1 MMASIR
7 QWVLR
12 IVSVFRHGRAEDEL
26 RREVNAHLE
35 LLEEKFRTDGLSPS
49 DAALAAR
56 KAFGGVEQ
64 AKERQRDSRSFRWID
79 DLQRDARY
87 AFRSLRRSPAFTT
100 AAVLTLAIGIGATT
114 AIYSVVNTVLIS
126 PLPFERGDR
135 LVRLV
140 EPEINPRTMR
150 GINYNEYL
158 EWRRR
163 TTTLSGMSALTFN
176 PQAMMPTREG
186 TARLTAAIIS
196 ANYFDVFGMNAM
208 LGRVITQNDEA
219 NPDVIVLSY
228 DTWQRFFRGEADAI
242 GAVIELRGSL
252 GSGPSNLGADSKQPA
267 RLLTIVGVLPDVYET
282 NGAVFDVY
290 TPFAPGMFAQPPGA
304 GRVQARLRDGVSLAA
319 AEDEANVIGNALRP
333 PRPATEPPLTKPRF
347 ALLSLHDQ
355 IVEPVRPALRVFLV
369 AVAVVLLIVCANVA
383 NLLLARGASRSREL
397 AVRLAVG
404 ASRGRLIRQIFTE
417 CVVLSVVGGTLGAAL
432 GALGVQTVKTLATVD
447 AQGIFRLSFGGDL
460 LPRINEVRVDA
471 SVALIAFGLSLVA
484 CIVFG
489 LLPAL
494 QLSRVS
500 HLQAMGTR
508 GSGAT
513 RAETRTR
520 TVLVVGQLVL
530 ATVLLVS
537 AALLVNSFMNLSRVE
552 KGYDPANAL
561 AFQLVLP
568 PEYATERK
576 AATIESIIAALE
588 ARPEVH
594 VAGFAYGGILL
605 GVEDTAGTFTP
616 PARTLAEMEADP
628 LKPRLKSLTH
638 GYLTAMGATLVS
650 GRHLDGRDDATAP
663 VAAVVNR
670 SIVRKYFG
678 DANPVGTTMVWRPG
692 KIEVPVE
699 IVGVVEDV
707 RQNRIAAPTYP
718 EIFMDYR
725 QVMAVFQRMGAPKQR
740 LEQISFGFMSF
751 GVRTYGDPRAFI
763 LRVREIVR
771 ATDANATIDAIH
783 PMEQMVGYSMARQKF
798 YAVLLG
804 TFAAVAGLL
813 AAIGIYGVLAY
824 SVVQRTQEIGV
835 RMALGAERGQVMALV
850 MRRGIALAAIG
861 ITVGL
866 IGAFAGARY
875 LQSMLFGIEPR
886 DPATFAA
893 VAIVFA
899 VVATAAAYL
908 PARRATRVD
917 PIVALRVD

>member
-7 QWVLR
+7 QLLLR
-12 IVSVFRHGRAEDEL
+12 LLSTFRNGRAEDDL
-26 RREVNAHLE
+26 SREVNAHLA
-35 LLEEKFRTDGLSPS
+35 LLEEQFAAGGMSPG
-49 DAALAAR
+49 DARIAAR
-56 KAFGGVEQ
+56 RAFGGVDQ
-64 AKERQRDSRSFRWID
+64 AKEQQRDARAFRWLD

-87 AFRSLRRSPAFTT
+87 AMRSLRRSPAFTI

-126 PLPFERGDR
+126 ALPFERGDR
-135 LVRLV
+135 LVRLT

-163 TTTLSGMSALTFN
+163 TTTLSGMSALNFN
-176 PQAMMPTREG
+176 IQAMMPTREG
-186 TARLTAAIIS
+186 TARLTAAVVS
-196 ANYFDVFGMNAM
+196 ANYFDVFGIKTM
-208 LGRVITQNDEA
+208 LGRGITEDDEV

-228 DTWQRFFRGEADAI
+228 DTWQRFFRGEADVI
-242 GAVIELRGSL
+242 GSVIELRGSL
-252 GSGPSNLGADSKQPA
+252 FGGPSNLGADGTRPA
-267 RLLTIVGVLPDVYET
+267 RLLTIVGVVPDVYET
-282 NGAVFDVY
+282 HGAVFDVY
-290 TPFAPGMFAQPPGA
+290 TPFTAGMFQQPPGV
-304 GRVQARLRDGVSLAA
+304 RVVARLGDGVSLAA
-319 AEDEANVIGNALRP
+319 AEDEANVIGNAIRA

-347 ALLSLHDQ
+347 ALAGLQDE
-355 IVEPVRPALRVFLV
+355 IVEPVRPALRVFMV

-404 ASRGRLIRQIFTE
+404 ASRGRLVRQIFTE
-417 CVVLSVVGGTLGAAL
+417 CMVLSLVGGALGAAL

-460 LPRINEVRVDA
+460 LPRINEVSVDA
-471 SVALIAFGLSLVA
+471 GVVLIAFGLSLVA

-489 LLPAL
+489 VLPAL
-494 QLSRVS
+494 HLSRIS

-508 GSGAT
+508 GSGAG

-520 TVLVVGQLVL
+520 TVLVVSQLTL

-576 AATIESIIAALE
+576 AATIESVIAALE
-588 ARPEVH
+588 ARPEVQE
-594 VAGFAYGGILL
+594 AGFAYGGILL

-616 PARTLAEMEADP
+616 PGRSLEEMEADP
-628 LKPRLKSLTH
+628 LKPRLKSLTR
-638 GYLTAMGATLVS
+638 GYLRAMGATLVA
-650 GRHLDGRDDATAP
+650 GRHLDARDDATAP
-663 VAAVVNR
+663 VAVVVNR
-670 SIVRKYFG
+670 SIVRKYLG
-678 DANPVGTTMVWRPG
+678 DANPVGTTMMWRPG

-707 RQNRIAAPTYP
+707 RQNRLGAPAYP

-725 QVMAVFQRMGAPKQR
+725 QVLAVFQRMGAPKQR
-740 LEQISFGFMSF
+740 LEQIAFGFMSF
-751 GVRTYGDPRAFI
+751 GVRTHGDPRALI
-763 LRVREIVR
+763 PRVREIVR

-783 PMEQMVGYSMARQKF
+783 PMEQMVGYSVARQKF

-824 SVVQRTQEIGV
+824 SVVQRTQEIGI
-835 RMALGAERGQVMALV
+835 RMALGAERRQVLTLV
-850 MRRGIALAAIG
+850 MRRGLVLASIG
-861 ITVGL
+861 IVVGL
-866 IGAFAGARY
+866 AGAFAGARY
-875 LQSMLFGIEPR
+875 LQSMLFGIEAR
-886 DPATFAA
+886 DPGTFATVA
-893 VAIVFA
+893 VLFA
-899 VVATAAAYL
+899 LVAMAAAYL

>member
-1 MMASIR
+1 MASIR
-7 QWVLR
+7 QWLLR
-12 IVSVFRHGRAEDEL
+12 LVSVFRHGHAEDEL
-26 RREVNAHLE
+26 AREVNSHLE
-35 LLEEKFRTDGLSPS
+35 LLEEKFRAEGMSPQ
-49 DAALAAR
+49 DARFAAR
-56 KAFGGVEQ
+56 RAFGGIDQ
-64 AKERQRDSRSFRWID
+64 AKEHQRDSRSFRWID

-87 AFRSLRRSPAFTT
+87 AFRSLRRSRAFTT

-126 PLPFERGDR
+126 ALPFEHGDR
-135 LVRLV
+135 LVRIV

-150 GINYNEYL
+150 GLNYNEYL
-158 EWRRR
+158 EWRRQ

-176 PQAMMPTREG
+176 IQVMMPTREG
-186 TARLTAAIIS
+186 TARLSRAMIS
-196 ANYFDVFGMNAM
+196 TNYFDVHGMQAE
-208 LGRVITQNDEA
+208 LGRVITERDTD
-219 NPDVIVLSY
+219 NPDVVVLSH
-228 DTWQRFFRGEADAI
+228 DTWQRFFRGEADVI
-242 GAVIELRGSL
+242 GSVIELRDSA
-252 GSGPSNLGADSKQPA
+252 SGPSNLGVQSSQPG
-267 RLLTIVGVLPDVYET
+267 RLLTVVGVLPDVYET
-282 NGAVFDVY
+282 HGASLDFY
-290 TPFAPGMFAQPPGA
+290 TPFVPGMFAQPPGV
-304 GRVQARLRDGVSLAA
+304 RVTARLRDGVSLAA
-319 AEDEANVIGNALRP
+319 AEDEANAIGNAIRP

-347 ALLSLHDQ
+347 ALAALQDE
-355 IVEPVRPALRVFLV
+355 IVEPVRPALRVFMV
-369 AVAVVLLIVCANVA
+369 SVAVVLLIVCANVA

-432 GALGVQTVKTLATVD
+432 GAVGVQTVKTLATVD

-471 SVALIAFGLSLVA
+471 SVALIAFALSLVA

-588 ARPEVH
+588 ARPDVQS
-594 VAGFAYGGILL
+594 AGFAYGGILL

-616 PARTLAEMEADP
+616 PGRTLAEMEADP

-638 GYLTAMGATLVS
+638 GYLKAMGATLVS

-725 QVMAVFQRMGAPKQR
+725 QVMVVFQRMGAPKQR
-740 LEQISFGFMSF
+740 LEQIAFGFMSF
-751 GVRTYGDPRAFI
+751 GVRTHGDPRAI
-763 LRVREIVR
+763 IPRVREIVR

-886 DPATFAA
+886 DPATYAAVAIMFAA
-893 VAIVFA
+893 VAS
-899 VVATAAAYL
+899 AAAYL

-917 PIVALRVD
+917 PMVALRVE